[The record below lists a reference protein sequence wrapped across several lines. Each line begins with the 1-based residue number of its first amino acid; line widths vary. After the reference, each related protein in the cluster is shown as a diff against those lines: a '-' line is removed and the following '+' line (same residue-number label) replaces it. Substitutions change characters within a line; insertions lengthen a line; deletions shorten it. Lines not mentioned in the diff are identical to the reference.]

1 MSVKIGYVVGVIN
14 TNSYIIYLKRFL
26 AVMKTQQHRSPGL
39 GQYLCIET
47 SDFKKP
53 FFTKRLSLD
62 KDKDEN
68 RLFQ

>member
-1 MSVKIGYVVGVIN
+1 
-14 TNSYIIYLKRFL
+14 
-26 AVMKTQQHRSPGL
+26 MKTQQYRSPGL